1 MLGPAGY
8 LVTAAVGDT
17 SQLAGLSW
25 LPSPHLQERFVVIN
39 MLLGT
44 KGAAL
49 FPEQSQGMKWEQ
61 GKGEER
67 GKTDDGNTKVKERER
82 KE

>member
-1 MLGPAGY
+1 
-8 LVTAAVGDT
+8 
-17 SQLAGLSW
+17 
-25 LPSPHLQERFVVIN
+25 

-82 KE
+82 KEQGGSAMKAPSLRFRRLNVSCLV